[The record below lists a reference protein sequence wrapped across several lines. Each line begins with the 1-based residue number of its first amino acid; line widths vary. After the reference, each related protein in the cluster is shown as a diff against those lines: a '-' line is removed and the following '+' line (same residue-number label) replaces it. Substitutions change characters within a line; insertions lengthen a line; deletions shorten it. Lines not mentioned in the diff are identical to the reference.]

1 MSESASINVSGM
13 KCGGCENTVTTALKA
28 INGVLSVKASHQD
41 KKIDV
46 EFDPDKTDLDEIED
60 AITEAGFNVE

>member
-1 MSESASINVSGM
+1 MSESTSINVSGM

-28 INGVLSVKASHQD
+28 IDGVLSVKASHQD